1 MKIEIFTSK
10 ESLKLLVDIL
20 GRFERGTASVLKE
33 CLDMENVKIED
44 IDGCFYNLYDQLHDR
59 LEEFEMKK

>member
-20 GRFERGTASVLKE
+20 GRFERDTVSVLKE
-33 CLDMENVKIED
+33 CLNMEDVKIED
-44 IDGCFYNLYDQLHDR
+44 IDECFYNLYDQLYDR
-59 LEEFEMKK
+59 LEDNL